1 MSNLD
6 GKQQLF
12 FDISTMHKS
21 GASECKQF
29 WRASTKRSPFG
40 LFPFVSDKAK
50 FMRAHW
56 PIGSDVPSP
65 NTPIVAIPV
74 VEIQGRNTK
83 LERLLA
89 KNQL

>member
-29 WRASTKRSPFG
+29 WRAITKRSPFG

-50 FMRAHW
+50 FMTAHW

-65 NTPIVAIPV
+65 NTPIMSIPV
-74 VEIQGRNTK
+74 VEFSREGYKIRKVLG
-83 LERLLA
+83 
-89 KNQL
+89 

>member
-74 VEIQGRNTK
+74 VEFSREGYKIRKVLG
-83 LERLLA
+83 
-89 KNQL
+89 